1 VTSGFHLAQV
11 NVGRIR
17 APLDSPKLKDFVN
30 LLDPINALADGSPG
44 FVWRLQSEDGNATS
58 IRVFEDDRLLLNM
71 SVWESVEALGAFA
84 YETSHLDVL
93 RRRREWFEVMTDAY
107 LALWWIPAGSLP
119 TLNDAKIR
127 IEHIRKHG
135 PTAYA
140 FTLKTHF
147 APPGSSHS
155 AVEEDRWPCPVG

>member
-1 VTSGFHLAQV
+1 MTSGFHLAQV
-11 NVGRIR
+11 NIGRIR
-17 APLDSPKLKDFVN
+17 APLGSPQLAGFVE
-30 LLDPINALADGSPG
+30 LLDPINALADRSPG
-44 FVWRLQSEDGNATS
+44 FVWRLQTEDGNATS
-58 IRVFEDDRLLLNM
+58 IHAFKDDRVLVNM
-71 SVWESVEALGAFA
+71 SVWESIEALGAFV

-93 RRRREWFEVMTDAY
+93 RRRREWFEVMTEAY

-119 TLNDAKIR
+119 TVDDAVIR

-147 APPGSSHS
+147 APPGSTGS